1 MSAPGRAAGGTE
13 LWLVRQPSTG
23 TAADDFDRGVLDDTE
38 RERAGTCR
46 RSAGGR
52 LYALAH
58 IALRRLLGHRLG
70 LPPAEILFV
79 REPCP
84 GCGEPHGRPAV
95 HPDQAGRA
103 GGVPTHFS
111 LSHGS
116 GLVLLG
122 LSSAPIGVDVEQL
135 PGGET
140 VQICAPA
147 LHPDEYAELAALGD
161 TARRQAFGRLWTRKE
176 AYLKGIGTGL
186 SRGLSADYLGT
197 ERTRHPRGW
206 AVRDLPCDPGH
217 VAAVAWR
224 GAAGSPVTAR
234 SLALEWLREQTP
246 GAPYGALLLPLAP
259 RRREPSH
266 ARHS

>member
-1 MSAPGRAAGGTE
+1 MSAPGRSPGGTE

-23 TAADDFDRGVLDDTE
+23 TAADDFDRAVLDDAE

-46 RSAGGR
+46 RSTGGR

-70 LPPAEILFV
+70 LPAAQVLFV

-95 HPDQAGRA
+95 HPDQAEQA
-103 GGVPTHFS
+103 GGPPTHFS

-116 GLVLLG
+116 GLVLVG
-122 LSSAPIGVDVEQL
+122 LSSMPIGVDVEQL
-135 PGGET
+135 PGAET
-140 VQICAPA
+140 VEICAPA
-147 LHPDEYAELAALGD
+147 LHPREHAELAALGEA
-161 TARRQAFGRLWTRKE
+161 ARRPAFGRLWTRKE

-197 ERTRHPRGW
+197 DPAGHPDGW
-206 AVRDLPCDPGH
+206 TVRDLPCDPGH

-224 GAAGSPVTAR
+224 GDPGSPVRAR
-234 SLALEWLREQTP
+234 TLALEWLREQEP
-246 GAPYGALLLPLAP
+246 GAPYGTPLHLPGP
-259 RRREPSH
+259 VRRGFVCVT
-266 ARHS
+266 